1 MKRLGEDTHIENFDD
16 PTPLNFDNWL
26 SNEMNKTGGDC
37 QKGKTSYQLMMN
49 TFGKPSIA
57 RNMAPTASAAARSGN
72 STAVAAP
79 PNKLPSTEDPE
90 LPSKAHLVRTSKD
103 RMSKVQRLGWV
114 VRENI
119 LMSSQKQTYHRSTK
133 KVSKALF

>member
-37 QKGKTSYQLMMN
+37 QKAKTSYQLMMN

-79 PNKLPSTEDPE
+79 PNKLPSTEDTE

-103 RMSKVQRLGWV
+103 RMSKLKRLGWV
-114 VRENI
+114 VRLLSFE
-119 LMSSQKQTYHRSTK
+119 
-133 KVSKALF
+133 